1 MTGKEQSAAISDADS
16 STFGLPE
23 ESADTETV
31 PILGE
36 FHINTPS
43 LDLKGSV
50 VVDTTK
56 REQMEGRGLY
66 RLVLTILFLLL
77 GLLMEARRNGVSASL
92 GMP

>member
-1 MTGKEQSAAISDADS
+1 MTSEKQSAAISDADS

-31 PILGE
+31 PVLGE
-36 FHINTPS
+36 IHINTPS
-43 LDLKGSV
+43 LRLNASA

-56 REQMEGRGLY
+56 RDGREGRGLY
-66 RLVLTILFLLL
+66 RLVLTILLLLL

>member
-1 MTGKEQSAAISDADS
+1 MTSENQSAAISDADS

-31 PILGE
+31 PVLSEI
-36 FHINTPS
+36 HINTPS
-43 LDLKGSV
+43 FDLKGSL

-66 RLVLTILFLLL
+66 RLVLTILVLLL

-92 GMP
+92 PMP